1 MFIRFLRSCFTGEPS
16 LERYTEKM
24 MIGGGSFSTVMLAK
38 DNLTGEKVVLKKAQN
53 KAEKRE
59 IAAEYEILRSLD
71 HPNIIK
77 PMDFVDEGLGFM
89 VLPFYM
95 QDMYTRVVTKGP
107 SDAEMKM
114 IVKNMTSAMNYL
126 HSLDIVH
133 RDIKP
138 ENILVNKDYSSVV
151 LTDFGMAAHISTKP
165 TNICGTLAYISPE
178 VQNAARLHD
187 FTGNIDWKK
196 SDVFSL
202 GVTFYT
208 IYAFDFLFYMRKD
221 DELITPSQAYIDNEI
236 NLSKCS
242 DDLKDLLKKMI
253 CVDLNDRISMADVA
267 KHPYLISK

>member
-1 MFIRFLRSCFTGEPS
+1 MFTRFLRSCFAGESS

-24 MIGGGSFSTVMLAK
+24 IVGGGSFSIVVLAK
-38 DNLTGEKVVLKKAQN
+38 DNLTEEKVVLKKAKN

-59 IAAEYEILRSLD
+59 IVAEYEILRNLD

-77 PMDFVDEGLGFM
+77 PKNFVDEGLGFM

-95 QDMYTRVVTKGP
+95 QDMFTRVVRKRP

-114 IVKNMTSAMNYL
+114 FVKNMTSAMNYL

-151 LTDFGMAAHISTKP
+151 LTDFGMAADVTSKP
-165 TNICGTLAYISPE
+165 TNICGTLSYVSPE
-178 VQNAARLHD
+178 VALAACQRD
-187 FTGNIDWKK
+187 FESYIDWKK

-208 IYAFDFLFYMRKD
+208 IFEFKFLLRERVC
-221 DELITPSQAYIDNEI
+221 DESFTPDQEDIDEDI
-236 NLSKCS
+236 DSTKCS

-253 CVDLNDRISMADVA
+253 CVDPKDRISMADVA
-267 KHPYLISK
+267 LHPYLQ

>member
-1 MFIRFLRSCFTGEPS
+1 MFTRFLRSCFAGEPS

-24 MIGGGSFSTVMLAK
+24 IVGGGSFSIVVLAK
-38 DNLTGEKVVLKKAQN
+38 DNLTEEKVVLKKAKN

-77 PMDFVDEGLGFM
+77 PKNFVDEGLWFM

-95 QDMYTRVVTKGP
+95 QDMFTRVVRKRP

-114 IVKNMTSAMNYL
+114 IVKNMSSAMNYL

-151 LTDFGMAAHISTKP
+151 LTDFGMAAHIATNP
-165 TNICGTLAYISPE
+165 TNICGTLSYVSPE
-178 VQNAARLHD
+178 AQRAACLRD

-208 IYAFDFLFYMRKD
+208 ISEFDFLFYMRKD
-221 DELITPSQAYIDNEI
+221 DESITPSQAYIDNKI
-236 NLSKCS
+236 DSSKCS

-253 CVDLNDRISMADVA
+253 CVDPKNRISMADIA
-267 KHPYLISK
+267 LHPYLQ

>member
-1 MFIRFLRSCFTGEPS
+1 MFTRFLRSCFAGEPS

-24 MIGGGSFSTVMLAK
+24 IIGGGSFSIVVLAK
-38 DNLTGEKVVLKKAQN
+38 DNLTEEKVVLKKAKN

-77 PMDFVDEGLGFM
+77 PKNFVDEGLGFM

-95 QDMYTRVVTKGP
+95 QDMFTRVVRKRP

-151 LTDFGMAAHISTKP
+151 LTDFGMAADVTSKP
-165 TNICGTLAYISPE
+165 TNICGTLSYVSPE
-178 VQNAARLHD
+178 VQRAACQLD
-187 FTGNIDWKK
+187 FESYIDWKK

-221 DELITPSQAYIDNEI
+221 DESVTPSQKYIDNEI
-236 NLSKCS
+236 DCSKCS

-253 CVDLNDRISMADVA
+253 CVDPKDRISMTDVA
-267 KHPYLISK
+267 KHPYLQ